1 MSKKREYL
9 LLKINALIMSLIGL
23 LGCGSCSYY
32 VKYGVPD
39 FPLNDSTII
48 DTTAHCM
55 YGVTPIALKYGVPG
69 TFAPERIPAP
79 EAETAPEAEP
89 VSEEPASK

>member
-1 MSKKREYL
+1 MFKKREHL

-89 VSEEPASK
+89 VSEEPARK

>member
-1 MSKKREYL
+1 MSKRKEHFL
-9 LLKINALIMSLIGL
+9 LRINALIVAMTGL

-39 FPLNDSTII
+39 FPLDDSTVI
-48 DTTAHCM
+48 DTTMHCM
-55 YGVTPIALKYGVPG
+55 YGVTPIMVKYGAPG

-79 EAETAPEAEP
+79 EPE
-89 VSEEPASK
+89 SERDIPSENPSEGK